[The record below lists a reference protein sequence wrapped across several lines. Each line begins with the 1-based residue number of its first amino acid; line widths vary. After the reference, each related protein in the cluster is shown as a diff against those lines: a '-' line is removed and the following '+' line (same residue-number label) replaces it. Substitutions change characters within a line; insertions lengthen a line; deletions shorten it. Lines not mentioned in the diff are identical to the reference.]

1 MNRTFLILLMIGT
14 ALMIM
19 VMGEKQTPSDLNST
33 PWEVSIIN
41 NQNVRVFGITLG
53 KTTIQDANQILA
65 SFPETR
71 LIQDGSQAKLVA
83 VYDELI
89 IGGFIASIELNYA
102 LDADRLK
109 QLVDKSSIVV
119 DKNYRLLD
127 KDTEMALL
135 STVINGLIYRPGI
148 DYDIDAI
155 LQRFG
160 QADSELKV
168 TDTITQLNYPEL
180 GLEIIID
187 TQGSDLFKY
196 QPLSALPESA
206 RKADNRQTAN

>member
-19 VMGEKQTPSDLNST
+19 VMGEKQVPSDINST

-41 NQNVRVFGITLG
+41 NENVRVFGITLG

-71 LIQDGSQAKLVA
+71 LVMDDSQAKLVA

-89 IGGFIASIELNYA
+89 IGGFIASIELSYA
-102 LDADRLK
+102 LDAESLK
-109 QLVDKSSIVV
+109 QLADKSSNIS
-119 DKNYRLLD
+119 DKSYGLLD
-127 KDTEMALL
+127 KNAEMALL
-135 STVINGLIYRPGI
+135 STVINGLIYRPSI
-148 DYDIDAI
+148 DFDIDAI

-160 QADSELKV
+160 QPAREDKPTDS
-168 TDTITQLNYPEL
+168 ITHMDYPDL
-180 GLEIIID
+180 GLEIIVD
-187 TQGSDLFKY
+187 TQGPDLFKY

-206 RKADNRQTAN
+206 SKSAD

>member
-1 MNRTFLILLMIGT
+1 
-14 ALMIM
+14 
-19 VMGEKQTPSDLNST
+19 MGEKQIPSDLNST

-41 NQNVRVFGITLG
+41 NENIRVFGITLG

-71 LIQDGSQAKLVA
+71 LIVDGSQAKLVA

-89 IGGFIASIELNYA
+89 IGGFIASIELSYA
-102 LDADRLK
+102 LDADTLK
-109 QLVDKSSIVV
+109 PLVDKYDIMM
-119 DKNYRLLD
+119 DKNYGFLD

-135 STVINGLIYRPGI
+135 STVINGLIYRPSI
-148 DYDIDAI
+148 DYDIDSI

-160 QADSELKV
+160 QADSEVKA
-168 TDTITQLNYPEL
+168 TDTLTQLNYPDL

-187 TQGSDLFKY
+187 SQGPDLFKY
-196 QPLSALPESA
+196 QPLSKLTVPAKKP
-206 RKADNRQTAN
+206 DNRQIAN